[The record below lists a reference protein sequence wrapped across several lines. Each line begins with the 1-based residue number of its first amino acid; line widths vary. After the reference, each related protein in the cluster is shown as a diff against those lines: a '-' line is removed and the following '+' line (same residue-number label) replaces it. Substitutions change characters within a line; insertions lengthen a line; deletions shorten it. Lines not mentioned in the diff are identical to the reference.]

1 MSGHSK
7 WATTHKQKELKD
19 SKKSSVFSKYAKL
32 ITISARDK
40 GGDLETNF
48 NLRILVNKAKKE
60 NMPKDKIENAI
71 KKGTGEIES
80 EIIEEL
86 FYEGVGPYNTQFVV
100 KCITDSRNRC
110 AGDIRY
116 FFSKNGGNLSSV
128 LWNFDYLSIFEFN
141 LSENKIDYDD
151 FELKLIELNIK
162 DIIKDGDT
170 ITIYDDF
177 SKFSD
182 IKNFLNLYNINTCSE
197 EIKYIPKVKL
207 ELNKEELEII
217 SVLYNILLDYEDVV
231 EIWTNFSI

>member
-7 WATTHKQKELKD
+7 WATTHKQKALKD

-86 FYEGVGPYNTQFVV
+86 LYEAVGPYNTQFII

-110 AGDIRY
+110 AGDIRHIL
-116 FFSKNGGNLSSV
+116 SKNGGNLSSV
-128 LWNFDYLSIFEFN
+128 IWNFDYLSVLEID
-141 LSENKIDYDD
+141 LSENKIDYDK
-151 FELKLIELNIK
+151 FELDLIDFYIK
-162 DIIKDGDT
+162 DIIVKNT
-170 ITIYDDF
+170 SIIIYADF

-182 IKNFLNLYNINTCSE
+182 IKNFLDSQNISISSE
-197 EIKYIPKVKL
+197 EIKYIPRSIVDL
-207 ELNKEELEII
+207 TTEELEN
-217 SVLYNILLDYEDVV
+217 VLKIKNILLDYEDVV